1 MTRTRPVPKRRSD
14 PDMQNFVYKGE
25 SGARAT
31 TRGKAPRS
39 GSPASVPSKSPNGK
53 K

>member
-1 MTRTRPVPKRRSD
+1 
-14 PDMQNFVYKGE
+14 MQNYVYKGE

-31 TRGKAPRS
+31 RGKAPS
-39 GSPASVPSKSPNGK
+39 NGSPASVPAKSPNGK